1 MRYFQAWWFSL
12 GKPAQQ
18 ALTLALII
26 VLGVAVA
33 APLLAPRPA
42 VSVWVTPFSTRI
54 DVNRPPAEQRDT
66 DLDLVA
72 SNHTKSDLAI
82 GGDVEHL
89 AQTFKKLK
97 RLKAAIREPA
107 RSNRLLH
114 VAIVD
119 TNASGA
125 SASRVG
131 VDLKD
136 AGDAAV
142 VLLTQ
147 GPMIWRVDN
156 AAPDQRAK
164 IAIEGPSA
172 FDVENAQ
179 PGLLADFHSGPFG
192 AADAASPSDYIN
204 RNDTF
209 ARGRLCR
216 ALIEWARLYNVQPPM
231 MGVWTFKNPRL
242 IKVRESGL
250 STTDWVEVRA
260 ADAQSLCYPSNPYY
274 SPPPPRNANGSY
286 LTGRSWR

>member
-12 GKPAQQ
+12 GKTAQQ
-18 ALTLALII
+18 ALTLALVVI
-26 VLGVAVA
+26 LGAAVA

-42 VSVWVTPFSTRI
+42 VSVWVTPFSTHI
-54 DVNRPPAEQRDT
+54 EVNRRPVEQRDT

-97 RLKAAIREPA
+97 QLKASIREPA

-119 TNASGA
+119 AHASGA
-125 SASRVG
+125 NAPHVG
-131 VDLKD
+131 VDLKN

-142 VLLTQ
+142 VLVTQ
-147 GPMIWRVDN
+147 DPVIWRVDN

-164 IAIEGPSA
+164 IAVEGPSA
-172 FDVENAQ
+172 FDVENAL
-179 PGLLADFHSGPFG
+179 PGLLADFRSGAFG
-192 AADAASPSDYIN
+192 AADAAGSSDYIN
-204 RNDTF
+204 RNDAF

-216 ALIEWARLYNVQPPM
+216 ALIEWARLYGVQLPM
-231 MGVWTFKNPRL
+231 MGIWTFKNPGL

-250 STTDWVEVRA
+250 STTDWVEARA
-260 ADAQSLCYPSNPYY
+260 VDAQSLCYPSNPFY
-274 SPPPPRNANGSY
+274 SPPPRNANGSY
-286 LTGRSWR
+286 LTGKSWR